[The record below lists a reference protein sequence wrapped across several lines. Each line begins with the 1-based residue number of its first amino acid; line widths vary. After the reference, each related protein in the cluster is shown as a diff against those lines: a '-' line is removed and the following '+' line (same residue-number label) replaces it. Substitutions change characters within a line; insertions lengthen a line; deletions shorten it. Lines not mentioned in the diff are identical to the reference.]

1 MTSDLL
7 FRARVAL
14 FQAFLR
20 ETGRDGI
27 LLSRVDNFA
36 AATGGLRNY
45 INAYSDLGANSL
57 AITKD
62 GEAWYV
68 GNNIELPRLRDE
80 ELGALAAGY
89 HDYLWFES
97 DAATCVKQHFTG
109 TWCSDTGA
117 LGDNVN
123 SALAPMR
130 TLLTPLEL
138 DRYRALG
145 RLGAEAMEAAL
156 EGIEPGTQEDDIAA
170 ALVIEGHKRHCH
182 VPVFLVA
189 SDDRIAQ
196 YRHPLPCS
204 GKAVNRYVMV
214 VGCFQREGL
223 VVSLTRMKKVA
234 DLPEEIESRYARICA
249 VDALVQEATQ
259 PGRTLGEAFSDLRAA
274 YAAQGFDAHE
284 WHHHHQGGLTGYA
297 GRTAKGMP
305 GSAVPCLDT
314 FWSGKASEILG
325 REMPF
330 GAAFAWNPSGPGV
343 KSEDTFLLHPD
354 GRREI
359 VSATPVLPHV
369 DLATL
374 LGRHTE
380 ATKSAMAH

>member
-1 MTSDLL
+1 MTSDQL
-7 FRARVAL
+7 FRARIAL

-20 ETGRDGI
+20 ESGRDGI

-45 INAYSDLGANSL
+45 INAYTDLGANSL

-62 GEAWYV
+62 GKAYYI

-97 DAATCVKQHFTG
+97 DAASCVKQHFTG
-109 TWCSDTGA
+109 NWCSDNGA

-123 SALAPMR
+123 GALAPMR

-138 DRYRALG
+138 DRYHALG
-145 RLGAEAMEAAL
+145 RLAAESMETAL
-156 EGIEPGTQEDDIAA
+156 AGIEQGTSEDDIAA
-170 ALVIEGHKRHCH
+170 SLVIEGHKRHCH

-189 SDDRIAQ
+189 SDERIAQ

-204 GKAVNRYVMV
+204 GKTVDRYVMV

-234 DLPEEIESRYARICA
+234 ELPGEIESRYTRICA

-259 PGRTLGEAFSDLRAA
+259 PGRTLGEVFTELRAA
-274 YAAQGFDAHE
+274 YTAQGFEPHE

-305 GSAVPCLDT
+305 GSTVPCLDT
-314 FWSGKASEILG
+314 FWAGKAEEILG
-325 REMPF
+325 QPMHF

-359 VSATPVLPHV
+359 ISGTPILPHV
-369 DLATL
+369 DLHTA
-374 LGRHTE
+374 LGRPTE
-380 ATKSAMAH
+380 VAKSAMAR